1 MQLIKTSAELT
12 DLVPVS
18 KGLSIDSLKPFL
30 TDSEAETEIINILGE
45 TTYLELLNQY
55 DSGVLVDE
63 YIDLH
68 PIAAKAIANL
78 SIYYFLQL
86 RTITISDGGPQQLIN
101 REKAIYQ
108 WQQNKAEKAFL
119 KAAYNQIDKLL
130 DFMEAN
136 SSSFPNWKTDSQFAN
151 LKQFFI
157 NETLTYQRYVSI
169 NNSRRTF
176 VALWP
181 SILDVE
187 EGRVRSVLS
196 DDLYVEI
203 KNEIKV
209 GNISPDNQT
218 LLRFIKPAVAF
229 LSISQGIFDTS
240 MEVTANGSFVYSI
253 DSNASNISSEKEAD
267 IKRLELISKR
277 NQEKGDSWLEKLRE
291 FLNENASSTK
301 YTSYFESNNYED
313 PNVVDPK
320 WQQNT
325 ESNTFNAL

>member
-1 MQLIKTSAELT
+1 MRLIKTSAELT